1 MKLTEKTNE
10 IYSYVK
16 ENGGR
21 VSMEELVA
29 VTGRTSRSIG
39 ANVLD
44 LQKKGLAVREKVAG
58 EAGEDGKA
66 TISGLTGE
74 VTMVRLLL
82 LLMLFLPMKVKNLFP
97 LRNN

>member
-44 LQKKGLAVREKVAG
+44 LQKKGLAVREKVAC

-66 TISGLTGE
+66 TTITYVVLTDEGKE
-74 VTMVRLLL
+74 FVPTEE
-82 LLMLFLPMKVKNLFP
+82 
-97 LRNN
+97 

>member
-44 LQKKGLAVREKVAG
+44 LQKKGLAVRKKVAG
-58 EAGEDGKA
+58 EPGEDGKA
-66 TISGLTGE
+66 TTITYVVLTDEGKDFVPTE
-74 VTMVRLLL
+74 E
-82 LLMLFLPMKVKNLFP
+82 
-97 LRNN
+97 

>member
-58 EAGEDGKA
+58 EDGEDGKA
-66 TISGLTGE
+66 TTITYVVLTDEGKDFVPTE
-74 VTMVRLLL
+74 E
-82 LLMLFLPMKVKNLFP
+82 
-97 LRNN
+97 

>member
-44 LQKKGLAVREKVAG
+44 LQKKGLAVREKVAS
-58 EAGEDGKA
+58 EPGEDGKA
-66 TISGLTGE
+66 TTITYVVLTDEG
-74 VTMVRLLL
+74 
-82 LLMLFLPMKVKNLFP
+82 KNFVP
-97 LRNN
+97 TEE

>member
-29 VTGRTSRSIG
+29 VTGRTSRSI
-39 ANVLD
+39 D

-58 EAGEDGKA
+58 EPGEDGKA
-66 TISGLTGE
+66 TTITYVVLTDEG
-74 VTMVRLLL
+74 
-82 LLMLFLPMKVKNLFP
+82 KNFVP
-97 LRNN
+97 TEE